1 MRRRRLAMLSLDQ
14 FILDHPMYSKDGEL
28 SEVWVPGVAPDGP
41 PWGMRPST
49 EMPPGK
55 NKGDNDIRKYE
66 NVKECYEDLQK
77 VLINAGL
84 PETQDRSKQ
93 PRTDHNM
100 DTTTICVL
108 GAPSSAMSILLEG
121 ARQCPGKILL
131 CLSTSW
137 FCPAPPSPT
146 TTVPLFIKQ
155 AVTFDFG
162 GRTYLDTFS
171 PPRRVTY
178 LSWLGG
184 PQFLMGEQFE
194 CPMGGSPKLS
204 HLLANTLGVR
214 LLLDTKQLPLTPA
227 LLLSNSYQL
236 GFWGKYA
243 MKAKTT
249 RVIELCQKEGR
260 EETIRQE
267 ISAFLTSLKMKGH
280 QKVVLKTFWPYPGRS
295 PAISFY
301 SSQDAPQV
309 SDVVVGLFSELPQ
322 GQAVLLEGFVTT
334 VPPRRIT
341 PSSPP
346 ACIPRCSVRPP
357 ELTIRLCAVVCR
369 SRGDQPILSK
379 VVCMVGRA
387 EKPLCH
393 RFALPQ
399 SLDTTLDSW
408 GVLDETQKRN
418 VWVQI
423 KEASEKVMK
432 AVMEEEKNMNPKERG
447 GNKVQT
453 DVLGVDMLLT
463 CVDYMVSPVILGV
476 STDLCLESCGI
487 HECVLGSLA
496 AGRSTTVDS
505 ASSPLIE
512 TMLRRSMTYVMEGK
526 EVLVIGAGGISK
538 KFIWQAAQSYGIKI
552 HLVESNPGH
561 FASSLVTS
569 FIHYDYEDFSCDNEE
584 HAQNILSIV
593 REKGLHLSG
602 CMAFWDECTI
612 LAAILCG
619 MLGLPGPPP
628 NAVKLAKRKTQT
640 QLCLLNTTA
649 PNPPFP
655 YAGAFAVPCF
665 SLGPGTGGVEA
676 AESVLSYPLVLK
688 PESGAGAVGVRLVQD
703 PDECRRLVQKMGV
716 ELEASKLISNDESSG
731 IDAGGVYHKE
741 EGCKPRIGGSCEPIV
756 PEVGLS
762 NGVSNADLTEPINAT
777 VQIPPPLLAEYI
789 TGSEHDVDLVLG
801 FNGRLLAA
809 YVSDNGPT
817 LLPGFT
823 ETAAALPSRLSLER
837 RCQLVQ
843 AASRSCR
850 ALGLYP
856 GVFNVE
862 LKMTDSGPRLLEI
875 NPRMGGFYLRDWIRH
890 IYGTDLVLVALALS
904 CGLEPALPEKGAQE
918 SAVLVGIM
926 CTGESHEKALGST
939 ANPQRLS
946 ELHNAGYI
954 RFNRLEGCPVHVP
967 DQEPYGNVACQ
978 GESQKE
984 ARERL
989 LGMCSA
995 LGLDSQG
1002 YPLRYLTGEFQ

>member
-1 MRRRRLAMLSLDQ
+1 MLSLDQ
-14 FILDHPMYSKDGEL
+14 LILDHPMYSKDGEVN
-28 SEVWVPGVAPDGP
+28 EMWVPGVAPDGP
-41 PWGMRPST
+41 PWGMRPSKET
-49 EMPPGK
+49 SQEK
-55 NKGDNDIRKYE
+55 NNGDNEMQQHE
-66 NVKECYEDLQK
+66 NVIDSYEDLQR

-84 PETQDRSKQ
+84 PETEDRSKQ
-93 PRTDHNM
+93 PRTGHTM

-108 GAPSSAMSILLEG
+108 GTPSFAMSILLEG
-121 ARQCPGKILL
+121 AKQCPGKILL
-131 CLSTSW
+131 CLTTSW
-137 FCPAPPSPT
+137 FCPASPT
-146 TTVPLFIKQ
+146 SATIAPLFIKQ
-155 AVTFDFG
+155 AVTFDYG

-184 PQFLMGEQFE
+184 PQFLMGEQWE
-194 CPMGGSPKLS
+194 CPMGGSPQLS

-214 LLLDTKQLPLTPA
+214 ILLDSKELPLTPA

-236 GFWGKYA
+236 GSWGRYTV
-243 MKAKTT
+243 KAKTT
-249 RVIELCQKEGR
+249 RVVELYHKEGQ

-267 ISAFLTSLKMKGH
+267 ISAYLTSLRMKGH
-280 QKVVLKTFWPYPGRS
+280 QKVVLKTFWPYRGRS
-295 PAISFY
+295 PNTSFY
-301 SSQDAPQV
+301 SSQDTVQV
-309 SDVVVGLFSELPQ
+309 SDVVVGLFSELTE
-322 GQAVLLEGFVTT
+322 GQAVLLEGFVMT
-334 VPPRRIT
+334 VPPRRIK
-341 PSSPP
+341 PSPPP

-393 RFALPQ
+393 RFTLPQ
-399 SLDTTLDSW
+399 SLDTTLELW
-408 GVLDETQKRN
+408 GVVDETQKRN
-418 VWVQI
+418 IWVQI
-423 KEASEKVMK
+423 KEASEKTMK
-432 AVMEEEKNMNPKERG
+432 AIMEEEIKLNPKERG

-453 DVLGVDMLLT
+453 DALGVDMLLT

-476 STDLCLESCGI
+476 TTDLCLESCGI
-487 HECVLGSLA
+487 HECLLGSLET
-496 AGRSTTVDS
+496 GKSTTVDS
-505 ASSPLIE
+505 ASGPLIE

-538 KFIWQAAQSYGIKI
+538 KFIWHAAQNYGIKI
-552 HLVESNPGH
+552 YLVESNPGH

-569 FIHYDYEDFSCDNEE
+569 FIHYDYEDPSCDDEE

-612 LAAILCG
+612 LSAVLCR

-628 NAVKLAKRKTQT
+628 NAVRLAKRKTQT
-640 QLCLLNTTA
+640 QLCLFNMTA
-649 PNPPFP
+649 PSPPFP

-665 SLGPGTGGVEA
+665 PLGPGTGGVEA
-676 AESVLSYPLVLK
+676 AESILSYPLVVK
-688 PESGAGAVGVRLVQD
+688 PESGAGAVGVRLVKD
-703 PDECRRLVQKMGV
+703 AEECRRLVKKMGV
-716 ELEASKLISNDESSG
+716 DLEDCKLESNGETPPA
-731 IDAGGVYHKE
+731 IDAGGVRHNE
-741 EGCKPRIGGSCEPIV
+741 EVCNRKIGSNCESLV
-756 PEVGLS
+756 SEVGLS
-762 NGVSNADLTEPINAT
+762 NGVSSANLDEPIK
-777 VQIPPPLLAEYI
+777 VQTPPPLLAEYI

-823 ETAAALPSRLSLER
+823 ETAAALPSRLSRER
-837 RCQLVQ
+837 RCQLIQ

-862 LKMTDSGPRLLEI
+862 LKMTESGPRLLEI
-875 NPRMGGFYLRDWIRH
+875 NPRMGGFYLRDWICH

-918 SAVLVGIM
+918 HAVLVGVM
-926 CTGESHEKALGST
+926 CTGESHEKALAST
-939 ANPQRLS
+939 ANPQKLS

-954 RFNRLEGCPVHVP
+954 RFNRLEGSPVQKP

-989 LGMCSA
+989 LGVCSV
-995 LGLDSQG
+995 LGLDSQS
-1002 YPLRYLTGEFQ
+1002 YPLHYLTGEFQ

>member
-1 MRRRRLAMLSLDQ
+1 MLSLDQ
-14 FILDHPMYSKDGEL
+14 LILDHPMYSKDGEL
-28 SEVWVPGVAPDGP
+28 SEVWVSGVTPDGP
-41 PWGMRPST
+41 PWGMRTST
-49 EMPPGK
+49 ETPQGK
-55 NKGDNDIRKYE
+55 TNGYNEMQQHE
-66 NVKECYEDLQK
+66 NIIESYEDLQK

-84 PETQDRSKQ
+84 PETEDRSKQ
-93 PRTDHNM
+93 PRTGHTM
-100 DTTTICVL
+100 DTTTICVF
-108 GAPSSAMSILLEG
+108 GAPSFAMSILLEG

-137 FCPAPPSPT
+137 FCPAPPSPA

-155 AVTFDFG
+155 AVTFDLG

-184 PQFLMGEQFE
+184 PQFLMGEQWD
-194 CPMGGSPKLS
+194 CPIGGSPQLS
-204 HLLANTLGVR
+204 LLLANTLGVR
-214 LLLDTKQLPLTPA
+214 ILLDTKGLPLTPS

-236 GFWGKYA
+236 GSWGKCT
-243 MKAKTT
+243 MKAKST
-249 RVIELCQKEGR
+249 RVVELCQKGQ

-267 ISAFLTSLKMKGH
+267 ISAFLSSLKMKGY

-295 PAISFY
+295 PSTSFY
-301 SSQDAPQV
+301 SSQDTLQV
-309 SDVVVGLFSELPQ
+309 SNVVVGFFSELPL
-322 GQAVLLEGFVTT
+322 GQAVLLEGFVMT
-334 VPPRRIT
+334 VPPCRIK
-341 PSSPP
+341 PSPPP

-393 RFALPQ
+393 RFTLPQ
-399 SLDTTLDSW
+399 SLDTTLELW
-408 GVLDETQKRN
+408 GVLNETQKREIM
-418 VWVQI
+418 VQI
-423 KEASEKVMK
+423 KDAAEKAMK
-432 AVMEEEKNMNPKERG
+432 AIMEEEKKMNDKERG

-453 DVLGVDMLLT
+453 DILGVDMLLT
-463 CVDYMVSPVILGV
+463 YVDYMVSPVILGV
-476 STDLCLESCGI
+476 TTDLCLESCGI
-487 HECVLGSLA
+487 HESVLGSLA
-496 AGRSTTVDS
+496 AGKSTSVGS
-505 ASSPLIE
+505 ASGLLIE
-512 TMLRRSMTYVMEGK
+512 TMLRRSMMYVMEGK

-538 KFIWQAAQSYGIKI
+538 NFIWEVARNYGIKI
-552 HLVESNPGH
+552 HLVDSNPGH

-569 FIHYDYEDFSCDNEE
+569 FIHYNYEDRSCDDEE
-584 HAQNILSIV
+584 HAQNILSTV
-593 REKGLHLSG
+593 REKGLHFSG
-602 CMAFWDECTI
+602 CMTFWDECTI
-612 LAAILCG
+612 LAAIMCQ
-619 MLGLPGPPP
+619 MLGLAGPPP
-628 NAVKLAKRKTQT
+628 NAVRLAKRKTQT
-640 QLCLLNTTA
+640 QLRLLNMTA
-649 PNPPFP
+649 PSPPFP

-665 SLGPGTGGVEA
+665 PLGPGTGGVEA

-688 PESGAGAVGVRLVQD
+688 PESGAGAVGVRLIQD
-703 PDECRRLVQKMGV
+703 AEECRRLVKKMGV
-716 ELEASKLISNDESSG
+716 EPESCNLLNNDGHST
-731 IDAGGVYHKE
+731 IDAGGVCHKE
-741 EGCKPRIGGSCEPIV
+741 EVCKPRNVGRYEPEV

-762 NGVSNADLTEPINAT
+762 NGVSSIDPTEPIKAAIQT
-777 VQIPPPLLAEYI
+777 PPPLLAEYI
-789 TGSEHDVDLVLG
+789 TGSEHDVDLVMG

-823 ETAAALPSRLSLER
+823 ETAAALPSRLSQER
-837 RCQLVQ
+837 CCHLVQ

-875 NPRMGGFYLRDWIRH
+875 NPRMGGFYLRDWIHH

-904 CGLEPALPEKGAQE
+904 CGLEPGLPEKGAQE
-918 SAVLVGIM
+918 NGVLVGVM
-926 CTGESHEKALGST
+926 CTGESHEEALRTT
-939 ANPQRLS
+939 ANPQRFS
-946 ELHNAGYI
+946 ELHNSGYI
-954 RFNRLEGCPVHVP
+954 RFNRMEGSPVHRP

-978 GESQKE
+978 GKSQKE

-989 LGMCSA
+989 LGVCSV

-1002 YPLRYLTGEFQ
+1002 YPLHYLTGEFQ

>member
-1 MRRRRLAMLSLDQ
+1 MLSLDQ
-14 FILDHPMYSKDGEL
+14 LILDHPMYSKDGEL
-28 SEVWVPGVAPDGP
+28 SEVWVPGVAPHGP

-49 EMPPGK
+49 ETTHGK
-55 NKGDNDIRKYE
+55 NNGDNE
-66 NVKECYEDLQK
+66 MQQHQNVIESYEDLQK

-84 PETQDRSKQ
+84 PETEDRSKQ
-93 PRTDHNM
+93 PRTGHTM
-100 DTTTICVL
+100 DATTICVL
-108 GAPSSAMSILLEG
+108 GAPSFAMSILLEG

-137 FCPAPPSPT
+137 FCPAPPSPKSI
-146 TTVPLFIKQ
+146 VPLFIKQ
-155 AVTFDFG
+155 AVTFDLG
-162 GRTYLDTFS
+162 GRTYLDTFF

-184 PQFLMGEQFE
+184 PHFLMGEQWD
-194 CPMGGSPKLS
+194 CPMGGSPQLS
-204 HLLANTLGVR
+204 HLLADTLGVR
-214 LLLDTKQLPLTPA
+214 ILLDSKELPLTPA

-236 GFWGKYA
+236 GSWGKYTT
-243 MKAKTT
+243 KAKTT
-249 RVIELCQKEGR
+249 KVVELCQKEGR

-267 ISAFLTSLKMKGH
+267 ILAFLTSLRMKGH
-280 QKVVLKTFWPYPGRS
+280 QKVVLKTFLPYPGCS
-295 PAISFY
+295 QATNFY
-301 SSQDAPQV
+301 SSQDTLEV
-309 SDVVVGLFSELPQ
+309 SDVVLGIFSEFPQ
-322 GQAVLLEGFVTT
+322 GQAVLLEGFVMT
-334 VPPRRIT
+334 VPPLRIK
-341 PSSPP
+341 PSPPP

-393 RFALPQ
+393 RSALPQ
-399 SLDTTLDSW
+399 SLDTTLELW

-418 VWVQI
+418 IWVQI

-432 AVMEEEKNMNPKERG
+432 TIMEEEKKMTSKERG

-453 DVLGVDMLLT
+453 DVLGVDMLLV
-463 CVDYMVSPVILGV
+463 CVDYMVSPVVLGV

-487 HECVLGSLA
+487 HECLLGSLA
-496 AGRSTTVDS
+496 AGKSTTVDS
-505 ASSPLIE
+505 ASGPLIE
-512 TMLRRSMTYVMEGK
+512 TMLRRSLTYLMEGK

-538 KFIWQAAQSYGIKI
+538 KFIWQAAQNYGIKI
-552 HLVESNPGH
+552 FLVESDPGH

-569 FIHYDYEDFSCDNEE
+569 FIHYDYEDRSCDDEE

-593 REKGLHLSG
+593 RERGLNLSG

-612 LAAILCG
+612 LAAILCR

-628 NAVKLAKRKTQT
+628 SAVRLAKRKTQT
-640 QLCLLNTTA
+640 QLCLLNMTA
-649 PNPPFP
+649 LSPPFP

-665 SLGPGTGGVEA
+665 PLGPGTGGVEA
-676 AESVLSYPLVLK
+676 AESILSYPLVIK

-703 PDECRRLVQKMGV
+703 AEECRRLVKKMGV
-716 ELEASKLISNDESSG
+716 EPEVCKLVRNYGYSA
-731 IDAGGVYHKE
+731 IDAGGVYRKE
-741 EGCKPRIGGSCEPIV
+741 EGFKKRIGGSIEPV
-756 PEVGLS
+756 VREEVLS
-762 NGVSNADLTEPINAT
+762 NGGSNVDLTETIKVIAQT
-777 VQIPPPLLAEYI
+777 PPPLLAEYI

-809 YVSDNGPT
+809 YISDNGPT

-823 ETAAALPSRLSLER
+823 ETAAALPSRLSQER

-862 LKMTDSGPRLLEI
+862 LKMTETGPRLLEI

-918 SAVLVGIM
+918 SAVLVGLM
-926 CTGESHEKALGST
+926 CTGESHEDALGST

-954 RFNRLEGCPVHVP
+954 RFNRLEGGPVHGP

-978 GESQKE
+978 GESQRE

-989 LGMCSA
+989 LGVCSV

-1002 YPLRYLTGEFQ
+1002 YPVRYLTGEFQ

>member
-1 MRRRRLAMLSLDQ
+1 MLSLDHL
-14 FILDHPMYSKDGEL
+14 ILDHPMYSKDGDL

-41 PWGMRPST
+41 PWVMKPST
-49 EMPPGK
+49 ETPQGR
-55 NKGDNDIRKYE
+55 NNGE
-66 NVKECYEDLQK
+66 NELQQHQNVIESYEDLQK
-77 VLINAGL
+77 ILINAGL
-84 PETQDRSKQ
+84 PETEDRSKL
-93 PRTDHNM
+93 PRTGHTL

-108 GAPSSAMSILLEG
+108 GTPSFAMSILLEG

-137 FCPAPPSPT
+137 FCSAPPTSANV
-146 TTVPLFIKQ
+146 VPLLIKQ
-155 AVTFDFG
+155 AVTFDLG

-184 PQFLMGEQFE
+184 PQFPMEEQWD
-194 CPMGGSPKLS
+194 CPVGGSPQLS
-204 HLLANTLGVR
+204 QFLANTLGVR
-214 LLLDTKQLPLTPA
+214 MLLDTKELPLSPA
-227 LLLSNSYQL
+227 LLLSNSYKL
-236 GFWGKYA
+236 GPWGKYIP
-243 MKAKTT
+243 KAKTT
-249 RVIELCQKEGR
+249 RLVELYQKEGR
-260 EETIRQE
+260 EETIRDE
-267 ISAFLTSLKMKGH
+267 ISAFLTSVRIKGL
-280 QKVVLKTFWPYPGRS
+280 QKVVLKTYWPFPGRS
-295 PAISFY
+295 PAPTFY
-301 SSQDAPQV
+301 SSEDTVQV
-309 SDVVVGLFSELPQ
+309 SDAVVGLLSELPQ
-322 GQAVLLEGFVTT
+322 GHAVLLEGFVVT

-393 RFALPQ
+393 RFSLPQ
-399 SLDTTLDSW
+399 SLDNTLELW
-408 GVLDETQKRN
+408 GVWDETQKRN
-418 VWVQI
+418 ILAQI
-423 KEASEKVMK
+423 KETSEKAMK
-432 AVMEEEKNMNPKERG
+432 AIMEEEKKMTPQERG
-447 GNKVQT
+447 GIKVQT

-476 STDLCLESCGI
+476 TTDLCLESCGV

-496 AGRSTTVDS
+496 AGRSTIVDS
-505 ASSPLIE
+505 ASGPLIE

-538 KFIWQAAQSYGIKI
+538 KFIWLAAQSYGIKI
-552 HLVESNPGH
+552 HLVESDPGH

-569 FIHYDYEDFSCDNEE
+569 FIHYDYDDNSCGDEE
-584 HAQNILSIV
+584 HAQNILSMV

-612 LAAILCG
+612 LAAILCR
-619 MLGLPGPPP
+619 MLGLPGTPPS
-628 NAVKLAKRKTQT
+628 AVRLAKRKTQT
-640 QLCLLNTTA
+640 HLRLLHMTS
-649 PNPPFP
+649 PSPPFP

-665 SLGPGTGGVEA
+665 PLGPGTGGVEA

-703 PDECRRLVQKMGV
+703 AIECRKLVKQMGV
-716 ELEASKLISNDESSG
+716 EPDTCKLVRNDST
-731 IDAGGVYHKE
+731 IDTGEVYLKEQSLKPKIGGV
-741 EGCKPRIGGSCEPIV
+741 CNLSV
-756 PEVGLS
+756 PGDGLS
-762 NGVSNADLTEPINAT
+762 NGVTSAERSEPKNVP
-777 VQIPPPLLAEYI
+777 VQTPPPLLAEYI

-823 ETAAALPSRLSLER
+823 ETAAALPSRLSPER

-843 AASRSCR
+843 AAMRSCK

-862 LKMTDSGPRLLEI
+862 LKMTDCGPRLLEI

-904 CGLEPALPEKGAQE
+904 CGMEPALPERGAQD
-918 SAVLVGIM
+918 SAVLVGVM
-926 CTGESHEKALGST
+926 CTGESHEKALAGT

-946 ELHNAGYI
+946 ELHNAMYI
-954 RFNRLEGCPVHVP
+954 RFNRLEGSPVYRP

-978 GESQKE
+978 GQSQKE

-989 LGMCSA
+989 LGVCSA
-995 LGLDSQG
+995 LGLDSPG
-1002 YPLRYLTGEFQ
+1002 YPLSYLTGEFQ